1 MDVRR
6 YDIDWIRVLAVLV
19 LFPFHTAQIFVP
31 WDFHLKNDELSIAV
45 GVFANFVH
53 QWHMPI
59 FFLISGAASWYALK
73 KKTGGRYLR
82 DRVTR
87 LFVPLVFGMFIIC
100 PPQLYYERV
109 QEGVFSGGYFDFFP
123 MQSFVG
129 GPYPEGNLSW
139 QHLWFLAYLFL
150 YSLVALPIFT
160 WLKSESGQA
169 CIRRLADFCEKRGA
183 IFLMCIPLMIV
194 QEILEPF
201 FPQTHDFI
209 NDWMLHAFYM
219 LIFIYGFILMA
230 DDRFIGIINRHG
242 PVALAV
248 GVVLM
253 SILLAVRFTIGIGGW
268 EAPGRWMIMTVIRSI
283 NTWMWLV
290 AILWLGN
297 RFLNRTGPVLKYS
310 NEAAL
315 PLYILHQT
323 VIIAIGYYVIQSA
336 MGIGWEFTVIVTASF
351 IVTMAMYELFIRR
364 WNPIRVLF
372 GMHWKR

>member
-1 MDVRR
+1 MEARR
-6 YDIDWIRVLAVLV
+6 YDIDWIRILAVLI

-31 WDFHLKNDELSIAV
+31 WDFHLKNDELSVAV
-45 GVFANFVH
+45 GVFAHFVH

-59 FFLISGAASWYALK
+59 FFLISGAASWYALR

-87 LFVPLVFGMFIIC
+87 LFVPLLFGMFIVC

-109 QEGVFSGGYFDFFP
+109 QEGVFSGGYFQFFP
-123 MQSFVG
+123 MHSFAG

-150 YSLVALPIFT
+150 YSFVALPVFM

-169 CIRRLADFCEKRGA
+169 RIGHLADFCEKRGA
-183 IFLMCIPLMIV
+183 ILLLFIPLAV
-194 QEILEPF
+194 AQVALGPF
-201 FPQTHDFI
+201 FPPTHNPV
-209 NDWMLHAFYM
+209 NDWMLHASF
-219 LIFIYGFILMA
+219 LIIFIYGFILMA
-230 DDRFIGIINRHG
+230 DHRFTGIINRHG
-242 PVALAV
+242 PFSLAV
-248 GVVLM
+248 GVVLI
-253 SILLAVRFTIGIGGW
+253 SVYLVIRFTIGIGGW
-268 EAPGRWMIMTVIRSI
+268 DNPGWWVFMTVVRSV
-283 NTWMWLV
+283 NTWLWLV

-315 PLYILHQT
+315 PVYVLHQT
-323 VIIAIGYYVIQSA
+323 IIVVIGFYVVQA
-336 MGIGWEFTVIVTASF
+336 TWTIGWKFAFIMTTSF
-351 IVTMAMYELFIRR
+351 IATMLIYELLVRR

-372 GMHWKR
+372 GMHRKK